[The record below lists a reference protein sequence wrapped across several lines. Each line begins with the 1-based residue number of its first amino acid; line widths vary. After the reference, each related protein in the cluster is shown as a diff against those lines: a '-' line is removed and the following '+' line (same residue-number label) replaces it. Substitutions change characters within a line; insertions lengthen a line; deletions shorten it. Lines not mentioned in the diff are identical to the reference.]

1 MATHLE
7 HLCPMPAGCARPGAE
22 VRPYCLV
29 WHKGHLIL
37 VPQATNGLLRAIG
50 ETHRRFV
57 RRISHRGGLWGH
69 LWEEFRPSFLLDES
83 QLVAAARYLESHHG
97 SGWLCSHPDG
107 RPPSGVGSY
116 LSGEDG
122 LMVGVA
128 PIVALFAN
136 WRSCLHESSRRIP
149 GGIAATHARTGR
161 RAGRGSACQ
170 GTGSS
175 TGTKAAGVEASSGVE
190 TIQR

>member
-1 MATHLE
+1 
-7 HLCPMPAGCARPGAE
+7 MPAGCARPLGLKSGLTAW
-22 VRPYCLV
+22 CG
-29 WHKGHLIL
+29 HKGHLI
-37 VPQATNGLLRAIG
+37 VAPHATNGLLRAIG
-50 ETHRRFV
+50 EPHRRFV
-57 RRISHRGGLWGH
+57 RRISHRGGLWGQ

-107 RPPSGVGSY
+107 RPRSGVGSY

-128 PIVALFAN
+128 PMVDLFAN

-149 GGIAATHARTGR
+149 GGIAATRARTGR

-175 TGTKAAGVEASSGVE
+175 TGTKAAGAEASSGVE